1 MERQNPGQVNAFILN
16 FMVHIDTL
24 RMDETDIR
32 NRIEKRFKQNKKERR
47 IRPQHVI
54 TLHLEPL
61 VERRWLRLLP
71 DGRYERVG
79 ELKHVKPRETL
90 FDQFGN
96 DPELE
101 PYIDSYI
108 HDKEFNRK
116 LFGSED
122 YEGSMT
128 EEEYNQYMEKMA
140 ENMNIKEVPR

>member
-90 FDQFGN
+90 FDQFEYMFDKN
-96 DPELE
+96 LRDREMF
-101 PYIDSYI
+101 IDSYI
-108 HDKEFNRK
+108 YDKEFYRK
-116 LFGSED
+116 LFGAENFED
-122 YEGSMT
+122 SLTEG
-128 EEEYNQYMEKMA
+128 EYNRYMDQLYKKYIE
-140 ENMNIKEVPR
+140 

>member
-90 FDQFGN
+90 FDQFEYMFDKN
-96 DPELE
+96 LRDMEMF
-101 PYIDSYI
+101 IDSYI
-108 HDKEFNRK
+108 YDKEFYRK
-116 LFGSED
+116 LFGAENFED
-122 YEGSMT
+122 SLTEG
-128 EEEYNQYMEKMA
+128 EYNRYMDQLYKKYIE
-140 ENMNIKEVPR
+140 